1 MENGCLSKASFSML
15 VSGGIGIGKTEFTK
29 KLLKSRPVASHLNV
43 LFGVMSKYQQ
53 DLFEELME
61 MNVEY
66 MKGIPRELNK
76 YFKRNERNP
85 IILGDLLDEASKSL
99 KVIQLFAR
107 AGHGNLSV
115 IYLKQHL
122 FQKNQHALNL
132 NSDYMVIF
140 KNLRVNSQFATIAR
154 QIRPDQMK
162 FLMLAYKHH
171 LCIPT

>member
-76 YFKRNERNP
+76 YFKKNERNP

-115 IYLKQHL
+115 I
-122 FQKNQHALNL
+122 
-132 NSDYMVIF
+132 
-140 KNLRVNSQFATIAR
+140 
-154 QIRPDQMK
+154 
-162 FLMLAYKHH
+162 
-171 LCIPT
+171 